1 MSLINTHGIDC
12 HIDTIVSATKSMGN
26 SVFLIEHVL
35 ERQRYL
41 CLVHGRDKMMLKNN
55 GVASKM
61 ACHQEKTGT
70 TKNHRLTYH
79 RLKNMICE
87 KNKCNDTFTIR
98 HGMKR
103 HAHEHHAYS
112 IDATM
117 HRNKRTRVA
126 YPKLKQTPCNTKK
139 SKSLSTD
146 HVHVKK
152 KDANKL
158 YLKQL
163 QDMPKNKCAICEE
176 FHFSRNIRCFT
187 EDLKEEYMSLT
198 TNGKTFSSNKIYI
211 LVAKENFKMGNYHNL
226 QHMTK

>member
-87 KNKCNDTFTIR
+87 KNKCNDTCVSAI
-98 HGMKR
+98 
-103 HAHEHHAYS
+103 
-112 IDATM
+112 
-117 HRNKRTRVA
+117 
-126 YPKLKQTPCNTKK
+126 
-139 SKSLSTD
+139 LSG
-146 HVHVKK
+146 
-152 KDANKL
+152 
-158 YLKQL
+158 
-163 QDMPKNKCAICEE
+163 
-176 FHFSRNIRCFT
+176 
-187 EDLKEEYMSLT
+187 KE
-198 TNGKTFSSNKIYI
+198 
-211 LVAKENFKMGNYHNL
+211 
-226 QHMTK
+226 